1 MRTKIT
7 GVVLAAAML
16 VMSGCA
22 SMSAEE
28 CMSSDWYAIGFE
40 DGARGYGADQLS
52 NRRQACAKHG
62 VTADF
67 QAYQSGR
74 TEGLKEF
81 CQPQRGFNVGA
92 AGGRYNG
99 VCPSHLEPG
108 FLDAFRV
115 GAQLHTLRSNVN
127 SANYRISSKQ
137 AELARL
143 EDSIRAKEAALIAA
157 ETSVQDRILIVADLK
172 DMNERTG
179 QLEAEI
185 VALIEDRILHEQEL
199 ASYEQVLADTGY

>member
-1 MRTKIT
+1 MKTRYF
-7 GVVLAAAML
+7 GAFLAATML
-16 VMSGCA
+16 VLSGCA
-22 SMSAEE
+22 SMSADE
-28 CMSSDWYAIGFE
+28 CMTSDWYAVGYE
-40 DGARGYGADQLS
+40 DGARGYGAEQLS

-81 CQPQRGFNVGA
+81 CQPQRGFNIGSS
-92 AGGRYNG
+92 GGRYSG

-115 GAQLHTLRSNVN
+115 GAQLHTLRSNLN
-127 SANYRISSKQ
+127 SANYRISARQ
-137 AELARL
+137 AELASL
-143 EDSIRAKEAALIAA
+143 EDDIRSKEAALIAA

-172 DMNERTG
+172 ELNERTG
-179 QLEAEI
+179 QLDAEI
-185 VALIEDRILHEQEL
+185 LGLIEDRIVHEQEL

>member
-99 VCPSHLEPG
+99 VCPAHLEPG

-115 GAQLHTLRSNVN
+115 GAQLHSLRSNVN
-127 SANYRISSKQ
+127 SANYRISAKQ
-137 AELARL
+137 AELERL
-143 EDSIRAKEAALIAA
+143 ENDIRAKEAALIAA
-157 ETSVQDRILIVADLK
+157 ETSVQDRILIVTDLK

-179 QLEAEI
+179 QLEAEV